1 MGGGLVSRIRTSHT
15 PDGWRDLG
23 PATPARQPSTVVAFG
38 VGEMQPVIRHAPPK
52 REPKA
57 AS

>member
-1 MGGGLVSRIRTSHT
+1 MSRVRTSHA

-23 PATPARQPSTVVAFG
+23 PQPAPQSVRRWSVVQAFG
-38 VGEMQPVIRHAPPK
+38 VGEMVPTIRNAPPK

-57 AS
+57 ATA